1 MKALLYSNP
10 KTETESFHV
19 QVDEMAHFYDS
30 LHYHPEVQVTLIL
43 RGTGTLF
50 VGDCIEQF
58 KPGDLIVIGA
68 NLPHVLRCDAE
79 YYENDPEMKAHGISL
94 YFKPEAFG
102 DHFFQ
107 LPETR
112 HISEWIRKISR
123 GIRVAPSDT
132 TLIDELIRLMPELE
146 GFERFRALLSIL
158 HHLTRAHN
166 FDYLSSVSFTT
177 PQKDTDSKKINN
189 VFDYVMLN
197 FPREIRLDTVAEVA
211 HMSPTAFCRYF
222 KQRTRKTFSR
232 FLNEVRIGNACKLLL
247 EGDNTVTEVSFNC
260 GYNNISNFNR
270 QFKAIS
276 KFTPSE
282 YVRKY
287 RETEKITT

>member
-1 MKALLYSNP
+1 
-10 KTETESFHV
+10 
-19 QVDEMAHFYDS
+19 
-30 LHYHPEVQVTLIL
+30 
-43 RGTGTLF
+43 
-50 VGDCIEQF
+50 
-58 KPGDLIVIGA
+58 
-68 NLPHVLRCDAE
+68 
-79 YYENDPEMKAHGISL
+79 
-94 YFKPEAFG
+94 
-102 DHFFQ
+102 
-107 LPETR
+107 
-112 HISEWIRKISR
+112 
-123 GIRVAPSDT
+123 
-132 TLIDELIRLMPELE
+132 
-146 GFERFRALLSIL
+146 
-158 HHLTRAHN
+158 
-166 FDYLSSVSFTT
+166 
-177 PQKDTDSKKINN
+177 

-197 FPREIRLDTVAEVA
+197 FPREIRLDTVADVA